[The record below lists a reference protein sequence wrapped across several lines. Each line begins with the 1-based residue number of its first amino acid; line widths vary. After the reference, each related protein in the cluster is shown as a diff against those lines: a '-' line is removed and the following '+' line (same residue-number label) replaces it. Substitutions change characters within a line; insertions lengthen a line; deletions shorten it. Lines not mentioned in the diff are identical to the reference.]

1 MSAAPELIVAL
12 DTPTF
17 ADAKRVL
24 DTLRD
29 LPLLFKVGMEAFYAY
44 GAEICAELQRRNA
57 TYFLDLKLNDIPR
70 TVAAAIRPLVQPGAR
85 IIDVHA
91 LGGSE
96 MMLAAIEAAE
106 ERAQEL
112 GIDAPEIFAVTIL
125 TSIAPEDLRELGLEG
140 GPGENATRLAA
151 LARDARCTG
160 VICSPQEV
168 RDIKSFFGTEFK
180 TLTPGIRPAGAA
192 LGDQK
197 RVMTPGD
204 ARAAGSD
211 YIVVGRPILEAPD
224 MRAAAQAIL
233 ADLVAA

>member
-1 MSAAPELIVAL
+1 MSAPELIVAL

-17 ADAKRVL
+17 ADAKAVL
-24 DTLRD
+24 DRLD
-29 LPLLFKVGMEAFYAY
+29 GLPLMYKVGMEAFFAY
-44 GAEICAELQRRNA
+44 GEEIRAELLRRNA

-70 TVAAAIRPLVQPGAR
+70 TVAAAIRMLVQPGAR

-96 MMLAAIEAAE
+96 MMMAAIEAAE
-106 ERAQEL
+106 QRALEL
-112 GIDAPEIFAVTIL
+112 GIDPPEIFAVTVL
-125 TSIAPEDLRELGLEG
+125 TSIAPEDLRELGLAG

-192 LGDQK
+192 HGDQK

-211 YIVVGRPILEAPD
+211 YIVVGRPILEAED

-233 ADLVAA
+233 ADLVPA